1 MDPFVRLTDR
11 VLNLS
16 PETRLLKRADYQM
29 FVMAGEILAAAEQ
42 EAEQQRAET
51 EREQARRLQAG
62 YEQGLAQARLEMAAR
77 MLETVERTVDYLGAV
92 EHRVVALVMMSV
104 RKVLGEFEDAEL
116 SARLVRQAL
125 QVVRNQPQ
133 ATIRVCPAQAE
144 QLQQRLNELLVGYNS
159 LRMVEV
165 VPDPRLGRG
174 DCILETEIGVV
185 DASMETQLKA
195 LEQALRSRLQ
205 KQGEAASHDQ
215 GR

>member
-11 VLNLS
+11 VLSLA
-16 PETRLLKRADYQM
+16 PDTRLLKQADYQT
-29 FVMAGEILAAAEQ
+29 FVMAGQILAATQ
-42 EAEQQRAET
+42 REAEEQRAET
-51 EREQARRLQAG
+51 EREQAQRLQAG
-62 YEQGLAQARLEMAAR
+62 YEQGLAQARLEMATR

-92 EHRVVALVMMSV
+92 EHRVVDLVMMSV
-104 RKVLGEFEDAEL
+104 RKVLGEFEDTEL
-116 SARLVRQAL
+116 TGRLVRQSL

-144 QLQQRLNELLVGYNS
+144 QLQQRLNELLAGYNS
-159 LRMVEV
+159 LRMIEV

-185 DASMETQLKA
+185 DAGLETQLKA

-205 KQGEAASHDQ
+205 KQAEAASVD
-215 GR
+215 